1 MKYPPGFLE
10 NHFAGFAKHIIG
22 NRQSFRS
29 SFGDQEMLYADW
41 TASGRAY
48 QPIETFIQKEI
59 LPFAG
64 NTHTT
69 ASHNG
74 HLMSNAYD
82 QAKKIIKEHV
92 HADAGD
98 ALIFCGSGMT
108 HAVNKLQRILGL
120 RFPERLQDYVKVDM
134 AVLFPEEDSKPVVFI
149 THMEHHSNQTSWLV
163 TIATV
168 VIIPPGRAGNV
179 DLAAFAKLL
188 EQYRTRK
195 NKIAAVT
202 ACSNV
207 TGIQT
212 PYRQIAQMIHAQ
224 GGYCFVDFACAAPHV
239 QIDMHPP
246 DKEASLDAIYF
257 SGHKFL
263 GGPGTPGVLVFNK
276 ELYHN
281 SVPDQPGG
289 GTVFY
294 SNPWKV
300 HAYLPEIEEREDG
313 GTPPFLGAI
322 KLAMCVRLKEAMGI
336 NKMLERERE
345 INAIIFERF
354 SRIKN
359 TEILAANYKERLGV
373 FSFIVPGMH
382 HDLFVK
388 ILSDRFGV
396 QARSGCSCAGTY
408 GHYLLGVDKD
418 RSLQIL
424 QALQNGDSLCKPGW
438 IRLSIHPTMSNAI
451 IHRMMDAVEQTV
463 LHRAGWSKDYRYD
476 PAAQAFVFASDKQPA
491 DPEPASW
498 FTVAHWRNYA
508 GHSNFVETHRG

>member
-10 NHFAGFAKHIIG
+10 NHFAGFATQIIG
-22 NRQSFRS
+22 NRQLFRS
-29 SFGDQEMLYADW
+29 PFGDQEMLYADW

-48 QPIETFIQKEI
+48 QPIETFMQQEV
-59 LPFAG
+59 LPFVG
-64 NTHTT
+64 NTHTA

-120 RFPERLQDYVKVDM
+120 RFPERLQRYTKAEM
-134 AVLFPEEDSKPVVFI
+134 AVFPPDDDLKPVVFI
-149 THMEHHSNQTSWLV
+149 THMEHHSNQTSWLE

-168 VIIPPGRAGNV
+168 IIIPPQPDGNV
-179 DLAAFAKLL
+179 DLHAFGKLL
-188 EQYRTRK
+188 EQYGSRK

-207 TGIQT
+207 TGIHT
-212 PYRQIAQMIHAQ
+212 PYPEIAKMIHSR

-239 QIDMHPP
+239 LIDMHPS

-276 ELYHN
+276 NLYQN

-294 SNPWKV
+294 SNPWNV
-300 HAYLPEIEEREDG
+300 HAYLTEVEAREDG

-336 NKMLERERE
+336 SRMRERE
-345 INAIIFERF
+345 HEITNIVFERF
-354 SRIKN
+354 SRIDN
-359 TEILAANYKERLGV
+359 VEVLAANYKERLGV
-373 FSFIVPGMH
+373 FSFTVQGIH

-388 ILSDRFGV
+388 MLSDRFGV

-408 GHYLLGVDKD
+408 GHHLLNVNMEK
-418 RSLQIL
+418 SYQIL
-424 QALQNGDSLCKPGW
+424 QALKEGDELCKPGW
-438 IRLSIHPTMSNAI
+438 IRLSIHPTMSDAL
-451 IHRMMDAVEQTV
+451 IHRMMDAVEQIV
-463 LHRAGWSKDYRYD
+463 LHRARWSKEYRYD
-476 PAAQAFVFASDKQPA
+476 AVSYAFVSALGKQPA
-491 DPEPASW
+491 EPDLTSW
-498 FTVAHWRNYA
+498 FAVPHWKNNTGY
-508 GHSNFVETHRG
+508 TIL